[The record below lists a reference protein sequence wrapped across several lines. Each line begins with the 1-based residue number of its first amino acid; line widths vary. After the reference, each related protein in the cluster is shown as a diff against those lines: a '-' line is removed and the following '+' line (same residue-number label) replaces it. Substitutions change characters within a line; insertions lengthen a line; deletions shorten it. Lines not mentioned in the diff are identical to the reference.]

1 MSLNKWMLFANRPLD
16 YLVSNPD
23 AAIDALNTAPITH
36 TPENHHMFLGPM
48 VAYAKYVL
56 KETAL
61 QQIWKTKEKENW
73 APVSKRYDE
82 NKPSEH
88 QKDKV
93 MEFKEIMELRE
104 SLEKGSIE
112 RLLLSFY
119 TLLEPNRADYFATEL
134 VTEGEESSEENY
146 IVDHKKVVLRD
157 FKTKTLYDKIEN
169 TLSEELQSELEASL
183 KKTPRRYLFV
193 REDGTAYPNR
203 KQFSN
208 WACRTLT
215 RVLHHPMT
223 LTALRHIYIKEE
235 IHKRTPEELT
245 DMARKMGHTRS
256 TQRMYEWID
265 PAEQSTQQSTPLIP

>member
-1 MSLNKWMLFANRPLD
+1 MNLNKWMLFANHPLD
-16 YLVSNPD
+16 YLVYNPD

-48 VAYAKYVL
+48 AAYAKYVL
-56 KETAL
+56 KENTL
-61 QQIWKTKEKENW
+61 QQIWKSKEKENW
-73 APVSKRYDE
+73 EPVSRRYDE

-93 MEFKEIMELRE
+93 MEFKEIMERRE
-104 SLEKGSIE
+104 ALEKGSIE

-134 VTEGEESSEENY
+134 ITDGEESAEENY
-146 IVDHKKVVLRD
+146 IVDHKKLVLRD
-157 FKTKTLYDKIEN
+157 FKTKTLYEKIEN
-169 TLSEELQSELEASL
+169 TLSDELQSELEASL

-215 RVLHHPMT
+215 RVLQHPMT

-235 IHKRTPEELT
+235 IHKRTPEELV

-265 PAEQSTQQSTPLIP
+265 PTQPAL